1 MMRTLF
7 VIAMAIVGC
16 YSSSS
21 KNVLFELFR
30 NKTSSTTYNTL
41 SLQAIPEQSVPFLNC
56 TKDHIAQLSKQYKLG
71 DEFTCNQDKQ
81 EWNCIVRKS
90 GYACTVFDSW

>member
-1 MMRTLF
+1 MRKNLF
-7 VIAMAIVGC
+7 IIAVAITGC
-16 YSSSS
+16 CASSS

-30 NKTSSTTYNTL
+30 SKTSSTPYDPL
-41 SLQAIPEQSVPFLNC
+41 SLQAIPQKTDPVVNC

-71 DEFTCNQDKQ
+71 DEFTCNQDSQ
-81 EWNCIVRKS
+81 EWNCLVRKS